1 MTQSTLSQNRQNA
14 PYDPK
19 LAQILQMY
27 DQERFQA
34 TEEFR
39 DALEIWTTDDFP
51 EFNPNPNYPWTPMD
65 IFPNTEKYRKMFYDF
80 VMKWWVQQSEEK
92 NELFQN

>member
-1 MTQSTLSQNRQNA
+1 MNYKVWLGEPSEDA
-14 PYDPK
+14 WAEVDMD
-19 LAQILQMY
+19 AME
-27 DQERFQA
+27 ERFQA

-39 DALEIWTTDDFP
+39 DALEIWTSDDWR